1 MARPTNPRSTIIIC
15 RDGARRDTAKL
26 LVDPSAPSR
35 SPCATIATT
44 SRPSGSLGSARAAR
58 PAAIEAD
65 GIRYFSQLIF
75 AHEDH
80 PRVPGEP
87 SAAGSGA
94 WLYRSR
100 EKGYEFFARLPLYL
114 AADFAREDVDQLAL
128 LVDVIDV
135 DDTTSTKQKT
145 LVSSSQRAGSEI
157 RRRSRPSPSP
167 SRTASRFRPAS
178 GLRR

>member
-44 SRPSGSLGSARAAR
+44 SRPSGSLGSARVAR

-65 GIRYFSQLIF
+65 GIRYFSQFIF
-75 AHEDH
+75 AHEEH
-80 PRVPGEP
+80 PRAPGEP

-94 WLYRSR
+94 WLYRFR
-100 EKGYEFFARLPLYL
+100 EKGYEFFARLPL
-114 AADFAREDVDQLAL
+114 
-128 LVDVIDV
+128 
-135 DDTTSTKQKT
+135 
-145 LVSSSQRAGSEI
+145 
-157 RRRSRPSPSP
+157 
-167 SRTASRFRPAS
+167 
-178 GLRR
+178 